1 MANVVIQ
8 RIKDATDQPIPL
20 FQEIEKRFED
30 VRQRAFDF
38 FDKRGRELGH
48 ELTDWIQAERE
59 VLGWPAAELAEKN
72 GEYKLEVTLAG
83 FGANQVEVTATPTEI
98 AVHAAIKPVTK
109 AAEDHVLWTEFG
121 PNDVYRRFRLPQP
134 IDVDKT
140 SAVLDNGL
148 LKIIATKVP
157 SATAKPILVS
167 NS

>member
-1 MANVVIQ
+1 MANIIIQ
-8 RIKDATDQPIPL
+8 RIKDATDQPIPV

-98 AVHAAIKPVTK
+98 AVHAAIKPETK

-140 SAVLDNGL
+140 SAALDNGL
-148 LKIIATKVP
+148 LKITATKVLP
-157 SATAKPILVS
+157 ATAKPILVS

>member
-1 MANVVIQ
+1 MANIVIQ

-98 AVHAAIKPVTK
+98 AVHAAIKTETK

-140 SAVLDNGL
+140 SAALDNGL

-157 SATAKPILVS
+157 PTTAKPIAIA

>member
-1 MANVVIQ
+1 MANIVIQ
-8 RIKDATDQPIPL
+8 RIKDAADQPIPL
-20 FQEIEKRFED
+20 FQEIEKRFGE
-30 VRQRAFDF
+30 VRQRAFEF

-48 ELTDWIQAERE
+48 DLADWIQAERE
-59 VLGWPAAELAEKN
+59 ILGWPAAELAEKN
-72 GEYKLEVTLAG
+72 GEYKLEMTLPG

-98 AVHAAIKPVTK
+98 AVHAAIKPGPK
-109 AAEDHVLWTEFG
+109 AAEDHVLWSEFG

-140 SAVLDNGL
+140 SAALDNGL

-157 SATAKPILVS
+157 PATAKPIPVS